1 MVLLPPFITILIRW
15 QWDANSSPSVWKA
28 HVRLQSIYFSSSCF
42 RKMGSQ
48 SWLVRWPG
56 WGLLVRW
63 KEGGSVPMLSVVQYM
78 SPSVL
83 RNLALHVLCL
93 LPVAIVRILENVQG
107 LLVSKWSL
115 CVSLS
120 RAVES
125 IVIVCGQ
132 AWITAF
138 LLFNALSW
146 PSPGDLGSSAFCSD
160 QPSAH

>member
-1 MVLLPPFITILIRW
+1 MVLLPPVTTILIRW

-28 HVRLQSIYFSSSCF
+28 HVRLQSIYFSPH
-42 RKMGSQ
+42 
-48 SWLVRWPG
+48 LVLERWEVSLDWWDDLAG
-56 WGLLVRW
+56 GFQWW

-78 SPSVL
+78 SPSAL

-120 RAVES
+120 RNHTTIS
-125 IVIVCGQ
+125 C
-132 AWITAF
+132 W
-138 LLFNALSW
+138 ALSLYVVR
-146 PSPGDLGSSAFCSD
+146 LGSQLFSYIML
-160 QPSAH
+160 